1 MSSPLGDEEFALVME
16 VDSLPLEP
24 TEVES
29 PAPTVLDT
37 PASSHKEHTAFPAS
51 GVVDPSTLDTLP
63 ANLED
68 FVVPPPPP
76 APKDKSLDELDK
88 RILELQHLECRVCV
102 CGQVCLCMGMGEY
115 VCVCLCGVWVCW
127 YLCSWMGG
135 WVGV

>member
-1 MSSPLGDEEFALVME
+1 MSSPLGDEECALVME

-37 PASSHKEHTAFPAS
+37 PASS
-51 GVVDPSTLDTLP
+51 VVDPSTLDTLP

-68 FVVPPPPP
+68 FVIPPPPP

-115 VCVCLCGVWVCW
+115 V
-127 YLCSWMGG
+127 
-135 WVGV
+135 